1 MIRIQN
7 AESEIRKITAM
18 KTNNDPKKQTLIR
31 LGLPKGSLQESTFD
45 LFGRAGF
52 AISVGS
58 RSYYPRVDDPEI
70 EAVLIRAQEIP
81 RYVEQ
86 GAIDAGIT
94 GLDWLKESGA
104 AVKEIADL
112 VYAKAGFRPVRWVLA
127 VPEDSPFRKPE
138 DFRGKRIATELVG
151 VTRGYFA
158 GRGID
163 CEVEFSWGAT
173 EVKPPQLADGIVEL
187 TETGSSLRANKLRIV
202 ETILK
207 STTRFIANRDVWED
221 PPRRRKLENIALLL
235 QGAIEAQGKV
245 GMKMNVPR
253 DRLEKILKILP
264 ALHSPTLSDQI
275 DRDWV
280 AVEVVIEERRVREL
294 IPELKGAGAA
304 GIIEYPLNKIV
315 I

>member
-1 MIRIQN
+1 
-7 AESEIRKITAM
+7 M
-18 KTNNDPKKQTLIR
+18 KTNNDPENQPLIR
-31 LGLPKGSLQESTFD
+31 LGLPKGSLQESTFE
-45 LFGRAGF
+45 LFRKAGF

-58 RSYYPRVDDPEI
+58 RSYYPRLDDPEI

-81 RYVEQ
+81 RYVEG

-94 GLDWLKESGA
+94 GYDWLKESGA
-104 AVKEIADL
+104 GVEEIADL

-127 VPEDSPFRKPE
+127 VPEDSPFKKPE
-138 DFRGKRIATELVG
+138 DFQDKRIATELVS
-151 VTRGYFA
+151 VTRNYFA
-158 GRGID
+158 DRGID

-187 TETGSSLRANKLRIV
+187 TETGSSLRANNLRIV
-202 ETILK
+202 ETILE
-207 STTRFIANRDVWED
+207 STTRLIVNRRVWAD

-235 QGAIEAQGKV
+235 RGAIEAQDKV

-253 DRLEKILKILP
+253 DGLERVLDILP
-264 ALHSPTLSDQI
+264 ALHSPTVSDQI

-280 AVEVVIEERRVREL
+280 AVEVVIEEKRVREL
-294 IPELKGAGAA
+294 IPVLKSAGAA

-315 I
+315 V

>member
-1 MIRIQN
+1 
-7 AESEIRKITAM
+7 
-18 KTNNDPKKQTLIR
+18 
-31 LGLPKGSLQESTFD
+31 
-45 LFGRAGF
+45 
-52 AISVGS
+52 
-58 RSYYPRVDDPEI
+58 
-70 EAVLIRAQEIP
+70 
-81 RYVEQ
+81 VEK

-94 GLDWLKESGA
+94 GLDWITESGA
-104 AVKEIADL
+104 EVREIADL
-112 VYAKAGFRPVRWVLA
+112 IYAKAGFRPVRWVLA

-138 DFRGKRIATELVG
+138 DLRGKRIATELVG
-151 VTRGYFA
+151 VTRSYFSD
-158 GRGID
+158 RGID

-202 ETILK
+202 ETILE
-207 STTRFIANRDVWED
+207 STTRLIANREVWED

-280 AVEVVIEERRVREL
+280 AVEVVIEEKRVREL
-294 IPELKGAGAA
+294 IPDLKGAGAA

>member
-1 MIRIQN
+1 
-7 AESEIRKITAM
+7 M
-18 KTNNDPKKQTLIR
+18 KMNKNPEKKTLLR

-45 LFGRAGF
+45 LFRRAGF
-52 AISVGS
+52 AISVGG
-58 RSYYPRVDDPEI
+58 RSYYPLLDDPEI

-81 RYVEQ
+81 RYVEK

-104 AVKEIADL
+104 GVREIADL

-127 VPEDSPFRKPE
+127 APEDSPFEKPE
-138 DFRGKRIATELVG
+138 DFRGKRIATELVS
-151 VTRGYFA
+151 VTRGFFA
-158 GRGID
+158 ARGID

-187 TETGSSLRANKLRIV
+187 TETGSSLRANNLRV
-202 ETILK
+202 LETVLE
-207 STTRFIANRDVWED
+207 STTRFIANEKVWGD

-245 GMKMNVPR
+245 GLKMNVPR
-253 DRLEKILKILP
+253 DELERVLEILP
-264 ALHSPTLSDQI
+264 ALHSPTVSDQI
-275 DRDWV
+275 DRGWV
-280 AVEVVIEERRVREL
+280 AVEVVIEEKLVREL
-294 IPELKGAGAA
+294 IPVLKGAGAA

-315 I
+315 V